1 MSAARDGVGDVTVV
15 VATYNAER
23 FIAEQIRSLFLQTV
37 LPQRIVVSDDGSTD
51 GTLELLELL
60 AGEAPCP
67 FVIRETGGR
76 RNFRFNFLE
85 NARDA
90 ETTYVAFCDHD
101 DVWHPSKLEI
111 CLRHLE
117 RKNAA
122 LVIHS
127 ARIVDAQLRPTRKR
141 EPSYRFTRTVPAN
154 CTYPWQAPMN
164 GFAEVFRRSVLD
176 HVDIH
181 APLQHVL
188 PKETIFHDVMVSLA
202 AGAVGPT
209 VYLRDELA
217 LYRQHETNT
226 ASGNMELLG
235 GNELDPAARQLYCER
250 AVLGWRQWML
260 DAADHAS
267 TAGDPRSAVSYR
279 TEAERFRRLAGHH
292 HERANLRSTAQRGGR
307 LRQLTKMVLQ
317 GRYASRRN
325 GNLGPQ
331 SLARDLIWTL
341 R

>member
-1 MSAARDGVGDVTVV
+1 MEAVRDGVGDVTVV

-23 FIAEQIRSLFLQTV
+23 FIGEQIRSLFLQTV
-37 LPQRIVVSDDGSTD
+37 LPQQVVVSDDGSTD
-51 GTLELLELL
+51 GTMELLELL
-60 AGEAPCP
+60 AKEAPCP

-90 ETTYVAFCDHD
+90 GTTYVAFCDHD

-111 CLRHLE
+111 CLRYLE
-117 RKNAA
+117 LKNAA

-127 ARIVDAQLRPTRKR
+127 ARIVDSQLRPSRER
-141 EPSYRFTRTVPAN
+141 EPNYRFTRTVPAN

-164 GFAEVFRRSVLD
+164 GFAEVFRRSILD
-176 HVDIH
+176 YVDIH
-181 APLQHVL
+181 APLQYVN
-188 PKETIFHDVMVSLA
+188 PRETVFHDSLVALA
-202 AGAVGPT
+202 AAAVGPT

-217 LYRQHETNT
+217 LYRRHETNT
-226 ASGNMELLG
+226 ALGKIELLG
-235 GNELDPAARQLYCER
+235 GNELDPADLQLYFEQ
-250 AVLGWRQWML
+250 AMLGWRDWML

-267 TAGDPRSAVSYR
+267 AAGDQRSATSYGI
-279 TEAERFRRLAGHH
+279 EAARLRRLAGHH
-292 HERANLRSTAQRGGR
+292 HERAKLRSAPQLGGR
-307 LRQLTKMVLQ
+307 LRQLTKMMVQ
-317 GRYASRRN
+317 GRYASRRK

-331 SLARDLIWTL
+331 SLARDLLWSL